1 MQILY
6 FAWLKERM
14 GRSGE
19 ALALPPGVGT
29 VGELMAWLRARD
41 DRGERAL
48 GSGVVRAA
56 INGEFAQPGDPV
68 ADSDEVA
75 LFPPVTGG

>member
-1 MQILY
+1 MQVLY

-14 GRSGE
+14 GRSAE
-19 ALALPPGVGT
+19 TVSLPPDVAT
-29 VGELMAWLRARD
+29 VGALMAWLRARD
-41 DRGERAL
+41 ERGERAL

-56 INGEFAQPGDPV
+56 VNGEFAQPGDAV
-68 ADSDEVA
+68 ADGDEVA

>member
-1 MQILY
+1 
-6 FAWLKERM
+6 M
-14 GRSGE
+14 GRSAE
-19 ALALPPGVGT
+19 TVALPPGVAT
-29 VGELMAWLRARD
+29 VGELMAWLRTRD

-56 INGEFAQPGDPV
+56 VNGEFARPDDPV
-68 ADSDEVA
+68 ADGDEIA

>member
-1 MQILY
+1 MQLVY

-14 GRSGE
+14 GRPAE
-19 ALALPPGVGT
+19 TLPLPPGVAT
-29 VGELMAWLRARD
+29 VAELIAWLRARD
-41 DRGERAL
+41 ERGERAL

-56 INGEFAQPGDPV
+56 VNGEFAQPGDTL
-68 ADSDEVA
+68 ADTDEVA